1 MCTRKGWRSLTE
13 PPDCPVGS
21 ACLDRLVHPGRRSE
35 PFEVPLRC
43 EQSHSRRYALSR
55 RLALPLILSA
65 TVATGLLAP
74 NIGAAQAPGEGGG
87 VSSPGVARPL
97 ELSTASRLADRR
109 SYVIGDRFYEVGA
122 EDGTYPAEGWHT
134 QGEMG
139 GFWSMPIKL
148 LDGVW
153 FGVNGSWLKAT
164 RYTSGAGYA
173 RMDLG
178 SVGGV
183 RISRTDVAPDGLR
196 AGLIGLTFSSATPRT
211 VQLSMDTH
219 SELMSSYPWGGTK
232 PTNQLDFNLPDTGSY
247 ADGHLVFRE
256 QGTPAAANAAKHDWA
271 AVVGS
276 SLSPTGHQLGQNF
289 RGPQDPA
296 VICPASGPTPP
307 RCDDTEYGKGTGGEM
322 NYQLQLPSGSRTVWF
337 AVSGSDNGLAE
348 ALAMQRSALNDPAGL
363 LADKTAQ
370 RKTVDQNTH
379 VTLPG
384 DPQLAS
390 SVAW

>member
-1 MCTRKGWRSLTE
+1 M
-13 PPDCPVGS
+13 
-21 ACLDRLVHPGRRSE
+21 
-35 PFEVPLRC
+35 
-43 EQSHSRRYALSR
+43 SR
-55 RLALPLILSA
+55 RLTLPLILSA
-65 TVATGLLAP
+65 AVATGLLAP
-74 NIGAAQAPGEGGG
+74 NIGAAQALGQGGNGSSAG
-87 VSSPGVARPL
+87 VTHAL
-97 ELSTASRLADRR
+97 ELSTDTRLADRR

-183 RISRTDVAPDGLR
+183 RMSRTDVAPDGLR
-196 AGLIGLTFSSATPRT
+196 AGLIGLTFASATSRT
-211 VQLSMDTH
+211 VQLSMDAH

-247 ADGHLVFRE
+247 ADGRLVFRE
-256 QGTPAAANAAKHDWA
+256 QGTPAAANAGPHDWA

-276 SLSPTGHQLGQNF
+276 ALTPTGHRLGADF

-296 VICPASGPTPP
+296 VICPASGTTPA
-307 RCDDTEYGKGTGGEM
+307 RCDDTEYGKGTGGE
-322 NYQLQLPSGSRTVWF
+322 V
-337 AVSGSDNGLAE
+337 
-348 ALAMQRSALNDPAGL
+348 
-363 LADKTAQ
+363 
-370 RKTVDQNTH
+370 RKCV
-379 VTLPG
+379 V
-384 DPQLAS
+384 
-390 SVAW
+390 